1 MTIAFGLRDDTI
13 KDNTRKEK
21 DHPRK
26 KIILAKTDDSRF
38 LRDVYFKMCVGLCP
52 VVDDRSLSFLGRGAI
67 VLYDTIIRRLIQVS
81 YVIIMGMIRLKI
93 REYASQKGWTL
104 KEVSDRSGVVYST
117 LRTYA
122 RSPGLATV
130 DFTAI
135 QKLARTFD
143 VMIEELVEVVQE

>member
-67 VLYDTIIRRLIQVS
+67 VLYDTII
-81 YVIIMGMIRLKI
+81 
-93 REYASQKGWTL
+93 
-104 KEVSDRSGVVYST
+104 
-117 LRTYA
+117 
-122 RSPGLATV
+122 
-130 DFTAI
+130 
-135 QKLARTFD
+135 
-143 VMIEELVEVVQE
+143 

>member
-1 MTIAFGLRDDTI
+1 
-13 KDNTRKEK
+13 
-21 DHPRK
+21 
-26 KIILAKTDDSRF
+26 
-38 LRDVYFKMCVGLCP
+38 
-52 VVDDRSLSFLGRGAI
+52 
-67 VLYDTIIRRLIQVS
+67 
-81 YVIIMGMIRLKI
+81 MGMIRLKI
-93 REYASQKGWTL
+93 REFADEKGWTL

-143 VMIEELVEVVQE
+143 VMIEELVEVVAGIIYTCVGEGERIYIDGNGGISKSLNEQTL